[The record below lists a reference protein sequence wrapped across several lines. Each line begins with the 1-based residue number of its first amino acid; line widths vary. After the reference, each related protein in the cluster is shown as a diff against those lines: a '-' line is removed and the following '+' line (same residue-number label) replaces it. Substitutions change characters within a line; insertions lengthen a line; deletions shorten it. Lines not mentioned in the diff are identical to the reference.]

1 MSAARMDPMAVCDL
15 DALGVR
21 ETLRGR
27 SVLVTGVTG
36 FVAKVWLAFLLDR
49 APDIGRVVVLA
60 RGKRGQSAAS
70 RVQRII
76 ERSPCFRPL
85 RAAHGDRL
93 GAFLDDKLEV
103 VEGDARRPML
113 GIDERLLAGLL
124 PRLDAVVHVAGLTD
138 FEPDPRDAVAVNVRG
153 ATHAADLA
161 ARTAGRR
168 LVHVSTCYVAG
179 QGSREVAEQLDVGR
193 SPNGTRFDPEG
204 ELLAIESVCASID
217 ERLDRDDPPAAR
229 RERIATGTK
238 RARALGWPNLYTYT
252 KALSEHLLAQR
263 EDGPAITVVRPSIV
277 ECAREFPFPG
287 WNEGMNTSGPL
298 IWLIGTLHRRMPF
311 QAKNHFDV
319 VPVDSVA
326 RGMTLALV
334 DALRDESFDPMRPVR
349 AIWQL
354 ASSGTNPLTIG
365 RALDLS
371 TLARRR
377 EYAKSD
383 DPFERFVLGN
393 LDSVLAERSAEE
405 DAWLPT
411 ARKATRALRDA
422 LVAFDPEHHLPR
434 GLRERFGDALS
445 KKARKTAKTLGNAS
459 RTIGQVEQ
467 MLRVYQ
473 PFVWDDDVV
482 FRTDRASE
490 QNALLGE
497 DERALFGFDV
507 RSIDWRR
514 YWLEVQIPGLDK
526 WSLPLLRGERAPE
539 DPPCPLDRAVRELRG
554 EDRSDEQGR
563 GIERAPAMAIAMGEE
578 AE

>member
-1 MSAARMDPMAVCDL
+1 MSAARRDPTTAHDL
-15 DALGVR
+15 VGDGLRVR
-21 ETLRGR
+21 EALRGR
-27 SVLVTGVTG
+27 AVLVTGVTG

-49 APDIGRVVVLA
+49 APDVGRVVVLA

-70 RVQRII
+70 RVQRIV

-85 RAAHGDRL
+85 REAHGDRL
-93 GAFLDDKLEV
+93 GAFLESKLEV
-103 VEGDARRPML
+103 VEGDARRPMM
-113 GIDERLLAGLL
+113 GIDERVLARLL
-124 PRLDAVVHVAGLTD
+124 PRLDAVVHVAGITD

-179 QGSREVAEQLDVGR
+179 QGSREVAERLEVGR

-217 ERLDRDDPPAAR
+217 ERLDRDEPAAAR

-238 RARALGWPNLYTYT
+238 RALALGWPNLYTYT
-252 KALSEHLLAQR
+252 KALSEHLLALR
-263 EDGPAITVVRPSIV
+263 EDGLAITIVRPSIV

-298 IWLIGTLHRRMPF
+298 VWLIGTMHRRVPF
-311 QAKNHFDV
+311 QAKNRFDV

-326 RGMTLALV
+326 RGMTLALA
-334 DALRDESFDPMRPVR
+334 DALRDRSHEATRPVR

-354 ASSGTNPLTIG
+354 ASSDSNPLTLG

-377 EYAKSD
+377 EYTKSD

-405 DAWLPT
+405 DVWLPA
-411 ARKATRALRDA
+411 ARKATRAVRDA
-422 LVAFDPEHHLPR
+422 LVAFDPEHLLPR

-445 KKARKTAKTLGNAS
+445 KKARTTAKTLGNAS
-459 RTIGQVEQ
+459 RTLGQIEQ

-473 PFVWDDDVV
+473 PFVWDDDLV
-482 FRTDRASE
+482 FRTDRARE
-490 QNALLGE
+490 QSALLGE

-507 RSIDWRR
+507 LSIDWRR

-526 WSLPLLRGERAPE
+526 WSLPLLRGERAPD
-539 DPPCPLDRAVRELRG
+539 DPPCPLDRPVRELRG
-554 EDRSDEQGR
+554 ED
-563 GIERAPAMAIAMGEE
+563 ERAERPPAMAFAMGEE